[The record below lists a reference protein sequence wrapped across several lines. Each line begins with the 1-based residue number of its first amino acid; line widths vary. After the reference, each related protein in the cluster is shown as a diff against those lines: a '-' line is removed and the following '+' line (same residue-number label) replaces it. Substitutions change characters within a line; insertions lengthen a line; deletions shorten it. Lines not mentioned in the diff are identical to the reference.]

1 MCVCVNVCA
10 TLVYAGCFCVVYVG
24 LVPHGEVFPR
34 NADLGPV
41 SSPLALF
48 VCFEQPDLS
57 RLAVQIIAPLSSRTR
72 VHFS

>member
-1 MCVCVNVCA
+1 MSVSVCMCA
-10 TLVYAGCFCVVYVG
+10 TLVYAGFSCVVYLG
-24 LVPHGEVFPR
+24 LVPHGEVSPL

-41 SSPLALF
+41 SSPLGLF

-57 RLAVQIIAPLSSRTR
+57 RLVVQIFAPLSSRTR